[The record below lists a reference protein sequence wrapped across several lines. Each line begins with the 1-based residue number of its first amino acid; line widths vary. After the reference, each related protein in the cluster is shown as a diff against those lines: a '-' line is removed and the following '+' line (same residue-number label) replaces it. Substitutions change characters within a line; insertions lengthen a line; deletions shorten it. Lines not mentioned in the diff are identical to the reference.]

1 VVGLGSPSPD
11 DFHLNL
17 LDRNVLTQVDH
28 SGNDGGDK
36 SKSKHGSPFRISP
49 AGEAPRPTN
58 NGLFD
63 RLCQTVFFTTL
74 FLSDLGH
81 GAICSKTP
89 ISYTET
95 CRTFFFITMTAFWT
109 LLPEKPKKKF
119 NLHEV

>member
-1 VVGLGSPSPD
+1 MAATKAKANMAVLSESVRRAKRPD
-11 DFHLNL
+11 PQTMVF
-17 LDRNVLTQVDH
+17 LTGYV
-28 SGNDGGDK
+28 K
-36 SKSKHGSPFRISP
+36 R
-49 AGEAPRPTN
+49 
-58 NGLFD
+58 
-63 RLCQTVFFTTL
+63 FFTTL

-95 CRTFFFITMTAFWT
+95 CETFFFTTMTAFWT